1 MSFLSNSYWF
11 IRKSTLSGRARGGV
25 FGAFLATS
33 APMSDN
39 GGADFITK
47 NNIKYSVTG
56 KVTAERY
63 LDDFFK
69 FS

>member
-11 IRKSTLSGRARGGV
+11 IRKSTLSGRASGGV

-47 NNIKYSVTG
+47 NIKKYSVAG
-56 KVTAERY
+56 KVAEERY
-63 LDDFFK
+63 LDEYFK
-69 FS
+69 SS